1 MPEQAALS
9 RGHRLAIH
17 ELTREFG
24 PIVAVDHASLEVQP
38 GEFVAVLGPSGCGKT
53 TLLRMIGGL
62 TPPTSGE
69 IWLDDHR
76 IDDLP
81 PNERS
86 MGFVF
91 QQYALFPHMNVS
103 KNVAFGLEMRRV
115 PRTDISRRVKDALG
129 LVQMSD
135 YGQRRVR
142 QLSGGQQQRVALAR
156 AIVTEPQVLLL
167 DEPFS
172 NLDAKLRIELRS
184 ELRDL
189 QRKLGITTVFVTHDQ
204 AEAMTL
210 ADRVIVMN
218 AGRIVQQGSSQNIFE
233 SPADLFVA
241 AFVGRANFFAG
252 TVVGTHDGIA
262 SIRLGDIVMPAR
274 ANNPTIA
281 GDVTVMVRPH
291 RIQLAARQGD
301 TAGLAGTVR
310 DVRYLGDHLEV
321 IVVVGTRVVEVSLPE
336 TSPPVVTGE
345 HVVLS
350 WAPDDAVVLD

>member
-1 MPEQAALS
+1 
-9 RGHRLAIH
+9 
-17 ELTREFG
+17 
-24 PIVAVDHASLEVQP
+24 
-38 GEFVAVLGPSGCGKT
+38 
-53 TLLRMIGGL
+53 
-62 TPPTSGE
+62 
-69 IWLDDHR
+69 
-76 IDDLP
+76 
-81 PNERS
+81 
-86 MGFVF
+86 
-91 QQYALFPHMNVS
+91 
-103 KNVAFGLEMRRV
+103 
-115 PRTDISRRVKDALG
+115 
-129 LVQMSD
+129 
-135 YGQRRVR
+135 
-142 QLSGGQQQRVALAR
+142 VALAR

-172 NLDAKLRIELRS
+172 NLDAKLRSELRS

-233 SPADLFVA
+233 SPADPFVA

-252 TVVGTHDGIA
+252 IVVGAHDGIA
-262 SIRLGDIVMPAR
+262 SIRLDDIVMPAR
-274 ANNPTIA
+274 LNNPTIA

-301 TAGLAGTVR
+301 IAGLAGTVR